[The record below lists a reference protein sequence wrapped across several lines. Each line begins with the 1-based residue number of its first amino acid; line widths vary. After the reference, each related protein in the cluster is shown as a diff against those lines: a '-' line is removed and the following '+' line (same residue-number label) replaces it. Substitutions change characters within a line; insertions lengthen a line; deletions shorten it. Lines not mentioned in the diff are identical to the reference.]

1 LRDVLEVR
9 RLPADQAPDR
19 DDRVVT
25 GCVREERDGCG
36 ELERTRDLEEIDA
49 RTRIRRALDGA
60 ALEGEG
66 DLFVPPGANDRDVGA
81 ALSVCALTGACL
93 SGRHRSH
100 SIGALAVAS
109 RVP

>member
-1 LRDVLEVR
+1 
-9 RLPADQAPDR
+9 AADR

-25 GCVREERDGCG
+25 SRVREERDGRG
-36 ELERTRDLEEIDA
+36 QLERTRDLEEIDA
-49 RTRIRRALDGA
+49 RTGLGRALDGT

-66 DLFVPPGANDRDVGA
+66 DRFVPPRAYDRDAGA
-81 ALSVCALTGACL
+81 ALSPSALTGTCL

-100 SIGALAVAS
+100 SIGGLAVAS